1 MSANSTLPHGAPG
14 HLLPLID
21 GIVYGPVSSRRLGRS
36 LGVNILPPRRK
47 VCSFN
52 CVYCQ
57 YGWTD
62 LRADPR
68 ALDWP
73 SPDQVASAVAAALR
87 TLDRNGLDR
96 LTLAG
101 HGEPTLHPAF
111 PAIVD
116 SLRAVRDREVP
127 RARLAVLTNGSRL
140 ARPEVRQALL
150 RVDECCVK
158 LDGGDAGTIRRVNAA
173 ACDVA
178 ALLGALTGLPG
189 VIVQA
194 LFVRDPRGRCGNDAD
209 EAVERWAAAIASIRP
224 RAVHVYTIARGTA
237 LARLEPVPRE
247 RLEAIAARVASRGIE
262 VEVFT

>member
-1 MSANSTLPHGAPG
+1 MSATPATAHGTPG
-14 HLLPLID
+14 RLLPLID
-21 GIVYGPVSSRRLGRS
+21 GIVYGPVRSRRLGRS
-36 LGVNILPPRRK
+36 LGVNILPAGRK

-68 ALDWP
+68 TLDWP
-73 SPDQVASAVAAALR
+73 SPDEVASAVAAALR
-87 TLDRNGLDR
+87 ALGPDGIDR

-116 SLRAVRDREVP
+116 GLRAVRDHEAP
-127 RARLAVLTNGSRL
+127 RARLAVLTNGSGL
-140 ARPEVRQALL
+140 ARPDIREALG
-150 RVDECCVK
+150 RADECCVK
-158 LDGGDAGTIRRVNAA
+158 LDGGDAGTIRRMNAI
-173 ACDVA
+173 ACDVSA
-178 ALLGALTGLPG
+178 FLDAVASLPG

-194 LFVRDPRGRCGNDAD
+194 LFVRDPRGRCGNDSD
-209 EAVERWAAAIASIRP
+209 EAVERWAAAIARLRP

-237 LARLEPVPRE
+237 LPRLEPLPRE
-247 RLEAIAARVASRGIE
+247 RLEAIAARVALYGID

>member
-1 MSANSTLPHGAPG
+1 MSANPMTAHGAPG
-14 HLLPLID
+14 RLLPLID

-36 LGVNILPPRRK
+36 LGINILPTGRK

-62 LRADPR
+62 LRADPLT
-68 ALDWP
+68 LDWP
-73 SPDQVASAVAAALR
+73 SPGEVANAVAAALR
-87 TLDRNGLDR
+87 GLEPDRIDR

-116 SLRAVRDREVP
+116 RLRAVRDREAP
-127 RARLAVLTNGSRL
+127 RARLAVLTNGSGL
-140 ARPEVRQALL
+140 TRPAVREALR
-150 RVDECCVK
+150 RVDECSVK
-158 LDGGDAGTIRRVNAA
+158 LDGGDAGTIRRMNAI
-173 ACDVA
+173 ACEISTFLDTIA
-178 ALLGALTGLPG
+178 SLPG
-189 VIVQA
+189 ITVQA
-194 LFVRDPRGRCGNDAD
+194 LFVHDPRGRCGNDSD
-209 EAVERWAAAIASIRP
+209 EAVERWAAAIARLRP

-237 LARLEPVPRE
+237 LPRLEPVPRE
-247 RLEAIAARVASRGIE
+247 RLEAIAARVASSGLE

>member
-1 MSANSTLPHGAPG
+1 MSANPTSAHGTPG
-14 HLLPLID
+14 RLLPLID

-36 LGVNILPPRRK
+36 LGVNILPAGRK

-62 LRADPR
+62 LRTDPQLL
-68 ALDWP
+68 AWP
-73 SPDQVASAVAAALR
+73 SPDEVAGAVEAALR
-87 TLDRNGLDR
+87 ALEPDQIDR

-116 SLRAVRDREVP
+116 TLRAVRDREAP
-127 RARLAVLTNGSRL
+127 RARLAVLTNGSGL
-140 ARPEVRQALL
+140 ARPAVREALC

-158 LDGGDAGTIRRVNAA
+158 LDGGDAGTIRRMNAI

-178 ALLGALTGLPG
+178 THLDAVASLPG

-209 EAVERWAAAIASIRP
+209 EAIERWAAAIARLRP

-237 LARLEPVPRE
+237 LPRLEPVPRE
-247 RLEAIAARVASRGIE
+247 RLEAIAARVASSGIA